1 MELRHTHKRALYVA
15 VLAFVSLLI
24 STATAR
30 ADTGTFTNSTSI
42 AVNGYALAP
51 QLGVT
56 VPYPSTIAASG
67 LSGTITKVTVTLS
80 GVNKLLSLRD
90 SDYLL
95 VDPSNKAVLIL
106 SDGGVGG
113 TSGAVNLTF
122 DDAAPGPLPLLA
134 NPVLAGTYTPTNY
147 SPTDGGFVACDSVAY
162 DEPNPDAFHA
172 PAPAPPYGSAL
183 SFFNGDDPNG
193 TWSLYAVLDCL
204 GTVPGVIGGGWS
216 ITITTG
222 PTAAQM
228 TSFSAARAKT
238 GVTVRWRTASEVDV
252 LGFNVYRRTSSGP
265 LRKVNRSLIAA
276 KGAATGA
283 SYRFVDRS
291 ARPGVGYSYRL
302 QLVDVD
308 GKRTWYGSARMRGKG
323 S

>member
-1 MELRHTHKRALYVA
+1 MELRHTHRRALYVA
-15 VLAFVSLLI
+15 VLAFVSLLVW
-24 STATAR
+24 TATAR
-30 ADTGTFTNSTSI
+30 ADMGTFTNSTSI
-42 AVNGYALAP
+42 GVNGYANAP
-51 QLGVT
+51 QFGVT
-56 VPYPSTIAASG
+56 VPYPSAVSASG
-67 LSGTITKVTVTLS
+67 LPGTITKVTVTLS
-80 GVNKLLSLRD
+80 GLNKLLSLRD

-95 VDPSNKAVLIL
+95 VGPSNKALLLL
-106 SDGGVGG
+106 SDAGFG
-113 TSGAVNLTF
+113 TSGSVDLTF
-122 DDAAPGPLPLLA
+122 DDAASGPVPLSAL
-134 NPVLAGTYTPTNY
+134 VLSGTYTPTNY
-147 SPTDGGFVACDSVAY
+147 APTDGGGVPCDSAMY
-162 DEPNPDAFHA
+162 DEPDPDALHA

-183 SFFNGDDPNG
+183 SVFNGDDPNG

-222 PTAAQM
+222 PTAARM

-238 GVTVRWRTASEVDV
+238 GVTVRWRTASEADV

-265 LRKVNRSLIAA
+265 LRKVNRSLISA
-276 KGAATGA
+276 KGGATGA

-308 GKRTWYGSARMRGKG
+308 GKRTWYGSARVRGKG